1 MDRFEA
7 QDEASRMFGS
17 FPRSLFSRRGRRVV
31 AWAWLTIVVPAIAG
45 CGYSFRAPFDKSVR
59 TVFVPMFKSQAFA
72 RDVEKDL
79 TRQVQQEI
87 IHRSPYKL
95 VSRLEDADTVLSGTI
110 NYVDK
115 NIIVEAPTN
124 LPRQLTRIVNV
135 SVNWVHNPPTELE
148 KSRAP
153 TVVSETVN
161 FVPETGETTLTATT
175 KVNARL
181 AAQIVDMMEQP
192 WHTEEDLQ

>member
-1 MDRFEA
+1 
-7 QDEASRMFGS
+7 MFGCN
-17 FPRSLFSRRGRRVV
+17 PRTLFFRGRRAAAGVG
-31 AWAWLTIVVPAIAG
+31 LAIAFAAVAG
-45 CGYSFRAPFDKSVR
+45 CGYSFRAPFDKSVQ

-72 RDVEKDL
+72 RDIEKDL

-87 IHRSPYKL
+87 IRRSPYKL

-124 LPRQLTRIVNV
+124 LPRQLTRIINV
-135 SVNWVHNPPTELE
+135 SVNWVHNPPTEVE
-148 KSRAP
+148 KNREP
-153 TVVSETVN
+153 TMVSETMN
-161 FVPETGETTLTATT
+161 FVPEVGETTLTATT

-192 WHTEEDLQ
+192 WHTEDDLR

>member
-1 MDRFEA
+1 
-7 QDEASRMFGS
+7 MFGS
-17 FPRSLFSRRGRRVV
+17 SLGSLSSRRVRRAAASVC
-31 AWAWLTIVVPAIAG
+31 LAIACAVVSG
-45 CGYSFRAPFDKSVR
+45 CGYSFRAPFDKSVQ

-87 IHRSPYKL
+87 IRRSPYKL

-135 SVNWVHNPPTELE
+135 SVNWVHNPPTEAE
-148 KSRAP
+148 KNRPP
-153 TVVSETVN
+153 TMVSETTN
-161 FVPETGETTLTATT
+161 FVPEVGETALTATT
-175 KVNARL
+175 KVNSRL

-192 WHTEEDLQ
+192 WHTEDDLR